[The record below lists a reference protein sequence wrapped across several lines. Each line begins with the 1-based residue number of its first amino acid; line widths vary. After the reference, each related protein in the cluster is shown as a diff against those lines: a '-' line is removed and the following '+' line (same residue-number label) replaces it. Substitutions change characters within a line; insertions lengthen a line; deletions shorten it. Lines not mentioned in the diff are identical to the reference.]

1 MQNLYITNV
10 NSDSDPTPIKT
21 SYPVRIHPFVN
32 SDKKCSINEETNKT
46 RIRQNGAGIMILGK
60 EDVGWSPEKL
70 GGGGEVS
77 PVHTR

>member
-1 MQNLYITNV
+1 MQNLYITNL

-46 RIRQNGAGIMILGK
+46 TILGK
-60 EDVGWSPEKL
+60 VNIENVYKNVKERIRKERNDA
-70 GGGGEVS
+70 
-77 PVHTR
+77 